1 MRPRYETP
9 AHRAAEKAAC
19 EAFLATQK
27 PGLTAVKTADADH
40 ADYALYRDGRLVGH
54 IEIKTR
60 TNRHDQY
67 PTYMLS
73 LAKLD
78 HLHRR
83 AILTGVPSA
92 VVVQWTDR
100 LAMIDAGTFRD
111 KAVIRRGG
119 RRDRGDALDMEQV
132 GHIGIN
138 QFIFLT

>member
-1 MRPRYETP
+1 M
-9 AHRAAEKAAC
+9 
-19 EAFLATQK
+19 
-27 PGLTAVKTADADH
+27 TAVKTADADH
-40 ADYALYRDGRLVGH
+40 ADYALHRDGRLVGH

-60 TNRHDQY
+60 TNRHDAY

-83 AILTGVPSA
+83 AIITGVPSA

-100 LAMIDAGTFRD
+100 LAMIDATIFRD
-111 KAVIRRGG
+111 KAVMRSGG
-119 RRDRGDALDMEQV
+119 RWDRGDALDVEKV
-132 GHIGIN
+132 AHIGID